1 MTSSTGLAAA
11 ILAAL
16 ALAAGG
22 CGGDDGSGGTGAA
35 PTATASTP
43 TPEAADTGEEEEAG
57 AKDKDCDE
65 VRDLA
70 GKPKR
75 RLPKDV
81 PLVAG
86 ARLYESQGPF
96 GRTVRYFASA
106 NGGPEDLPK
115 ERDKVAATLRRAG
128 YKLLASDQEE
138 GAEAEAHLSGAYTV
152 DIQVIN

>member
-43 TPEAADTGEEEEAG
+43 TPEAADPGEEEAG